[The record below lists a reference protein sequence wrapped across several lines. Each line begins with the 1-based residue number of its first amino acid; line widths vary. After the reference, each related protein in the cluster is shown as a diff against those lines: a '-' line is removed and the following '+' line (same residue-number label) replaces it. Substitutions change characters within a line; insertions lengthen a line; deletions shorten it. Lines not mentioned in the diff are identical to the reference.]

1 MHRTLTS
8 LALVAAITVTGS
20 SLAAA
25 DDGTPAPGN
34 HRPVA
39 ARKAPPS
46 PATKEWSSTAPCLLG
61 TVKVP
66 AGHTRALAVRG
77 RCGVPAWAT
86 DATIN
91 VLAHSTSRKAAR
103 TYVGATAGVVPVAA
117 SPGRG
122 DGTGQ
127 TSLTLSPS
135 GALVVKA
142 TGGTARVSV
151 YVTGFAAPS
160 IHAVLGNSGGIISGS
175 PRVLSSTRTS
185 PGSYLVEIDRDISR
199 CTPIAS
205 INGSAFYASA
215 YQAGPT
221 TIQANTYTPSGTAVD
236 LYWTLTVIC

>member
-8 LALVAAITVTGS
+8 LALVAALTVAGS
-20 SLAAA
+20 SLASA
-25 DDGTPAPGN
+25 DDAGTPGN
-34 HRPVA
+34 HRPLA

-46 PATKEWSSTAPCLLG
+46 PAAKEWSSVSPCLLG
-61 TVKVP
+61 TVKVK
-66 AGHTRALAVRG
+66 AGQTRALAVRG

-86 DATIN
+86 DAAVN
-91 VLAHSTSRKAAR
+91 VLAHSTTRKPAR
-103 TYVGATAGVVPVAA
+103 TYVGAVPVAA

-127 TSLTLSPS
+127 TTLTLSPS
-135 GALVVKA
+135 GALAVKA
-142 TGGTARVSV
+142 TGGTAKVSV

-160 IHAVLGNSGGIISGS
+160 IHAVLAYNGGIVSGS

-185 PGSYLVEIDRDISR
+185 AGSYDVVIDRDISN

-205 INGSAFYASA
+205 INGSAFFASA
-215 YQAGPT
+215 YRSGPST
-221 TIQANTYTPSGTAVD
+221 VHANTYNPAGTPVD